1 MKPLTPE
8 ERRVILQKGTECPF
22 SGKYYQFDE
31 HGTYLCRQCGAP
43 LYRSNDKFDAGC
55 GWPSFDDAIPGAV
68 RRLPDA
74 DGRRT
79 EIICARCGGHLG
91 HVFAGEGFTPKN
103 TRHCVN
109 SVSLAFEPAVKTE
122 PLVSSSASGPTRAA
136 GSQPPQTL
144 YAGLQPLA
152 QGGATVGG
160 TTDLV
165 SPGADS
171 VQQQDAAGSSSR
183 SSDRPTV
190 PSAVRVRPQSAA
202 GSSEDSSVA
211 ASEQPV
217 RAVDTAYFAGGCF
230 WGVEYMFERQPGVLD
245 VVSGYMGGQT
255 PSPTYEEVCSRRT
268 GHAEAVRVLFDPAK
282 VSYEQ
287 LARLFFEI
295 HDPTQVGGQGPDLG
309 EQYRSE
315 IFYTSPAQRTIAERL
330 VAQLR
335 AKGYEVVT
343 RLTPA
348 SRFWPAEGY
357 HQDYYRRK
365 GTQPYCHGYT
375 RRF

>member
-1 MKPLTPE
+1 MRTWFFTVILILGWMHPANAQDMKPLTPE
-8 ERRVILQKGTECPF
+8 ERRVILQKGTERPF
-22 SGKYYQFDE
+22 SGKYYDFDE
-31 HGTYLCRQCGAP
+31 QGTYRCRQCGAP

-55 GWPSFDDAIPGAV
+55 GWPSFDDELPGAV

-79 EIICARCGGHLG
+79 EIVCAGCGGHLG
-91 HVFAGEGFTPKN
+91 HVFTGEGFTPKN

-109 SVSLAFEPAVKTE
+109 SVSLSFEPAVKTE
-122 PLVSSSASGPTRAA
+122 PADASSVSGPSAP
-136 GSQPPQTL
+136 GPSQPPQTL
-144 YAGLQPLA
+144 YAGIQSFTPPGTGVRA
-152 QGGATVGG
+152 GASPAGTPPASDPAGATPES
-160 TTDLV
+160 V
-165 SPGADS
+165 SG
-171 VQQQDAAGSSSR
+171 
-183 SSDRPTV
+183 
-190 PSAVRVRPQSAA
+190 
-202 GSSEDSSVA
+202 
-211 ASEQPV
+211 QPA
-217 RAVDTAYFAGGCF
+217 RTVDTAYFAGGCF
-230 WGVEYMFERQPGVLD
+230 WGVEYMFERQPGVID
-245 VVSGYMGGQT
+245 VVSGYMGGKT
-255 PSPTYEEVCSRRT
+255 PSPTYEEVSSHRT

-295 HDPTQVGGQGPDLG
+295 HDPTQANGQGPDLG

-315 IFYTSPAQRTIAERL
+315 IFYTSPAQRATAERL

-335 AKGYEVVT
+335 AKGYDVVT

-348 SRFWPAEGY
+348 SRFWPAENY
-357 HQDYYRRK
+357 HQDYYHRK